1 MRCSVRAVAPPT
13 TRWEHVMKTPTTL
26 VTAAA
31 GETGRQT
38 ALSLL
43 DRGLAVR
50 ALVHRDGARAAELRS
65 RGAEIVVGN
74 ISDVADV
81 RRALRGVQRAYWTA
95 PIGPGA
101 LEAST
106 LFAAF
111 ADEQHL

>member
-1 MRCSVRAVAPPT
+1 MTCSVRAVTPPT
-13 TRWEHVMKTPTTL
+13 TRWEHVMYTPTTL

-31 GETGRQT
+31 GKTGRQT

-50 ALVHRDGARAAELRS
+50 AAELRS
-65 RGAEIVVGN
+65 RGAEVVVGN
-74 ISDVADV
+74 VSDVADV

-101 LEAST
+101 LEAAT
-106 LFAAF
+106 LFAAI
-111 ADEQHL
+111 A